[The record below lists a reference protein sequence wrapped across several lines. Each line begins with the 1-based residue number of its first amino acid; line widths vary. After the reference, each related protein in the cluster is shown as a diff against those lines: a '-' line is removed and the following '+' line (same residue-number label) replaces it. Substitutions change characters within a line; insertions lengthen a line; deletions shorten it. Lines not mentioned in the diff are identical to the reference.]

1 MAFQDNSGDIIFDVV
16 LTDEG
21 RRRLAR
27 GDGSFT
33 IVKFALGDDEINYQ
47 LYDTSAA
54 TQNQDIEILQT
65 PVFEAFTNNTS
76 VMSSMLMSIPR
87 NNLLYLPILKTNEVS
102 DGSSTSF
109 HSDNVFHVAV
119 DGNTENNNGL
129 SSGTT
134 GLAFDQ
140 NGKIRAGFMLG
151 FGTQKSSNYIRIDA
165 GIDND
170 AVPPATN
177 IADLFLDET
186 QYSIEI
192 DNRLGSIISKDGATR
207 LSPSSIDD
215 DNIALYVLSTETD
228 PAFIYTNTSTD
239 NGANNGQ
246 VIAGA
251 RSTYLEFRIASSIN
265 LRQSSFLFNRLGTA
279 KAASS
284 GGLLGSDGTTRPA
297 YDFIDSLVKVTGLNT
312 GYSIDLPIRFVKL
325 Q

>member
-27 GDGSFT
+27 GDGSFNIT
-33 IVKFALGDDEINYQ
+33 KFGLGDDEINYQ

-54 TQNQDIEILQT
+54 TQNQDIEILQI

-87 NNLLYLPILKTNEVS
+87 NNLLYLPILKTNEVA
-102 DGSSTSF
+102 DGTSTSF
-109 HSDNVFHVAV
+109 HGDNVFHVAV

-134 GLAFDQ
+134 GLAFDS
-140 NGKIRAGFMLG
+140 NGKIRQGFMLG
-151 FGTQKSSNYIRIDA
+151 FSTQNSSNYIRIDA
-165 GIDND
+165 GIDNE

-177 IADLFLDET
+177 MADLFLDET

-215 DNIALYVLSTETD
+215 DNIALYVLSAETD
-228 PAFIYTNTSTD
+228 PDFVFTNTSTD
-239 NGANNGQ
+239 SGANNGQ

-251 RSTYLEFRIASSIN
+251 RSTYLEFRLASSIN
-265 LRQSSFLFNRLGTA
+265 LRQSSFLFNRLGTSVA
-279 KAASS
+279 EGAS
-284 GGLLGSDGTTRPA
+284 GGLPGIDASVPA